1 MSCVRVSIPLPTEP
15 PRTGFRRPAG
25 LSAERFQREI
35 SLAAR
40 PQRPHIVP
48 LLSAGEAAGVPYF
61 TMPDIE
67 GESLRARL
75 DRDGELPVN
84 AAVRLLRETASALAY
99 AHALGLV
106 RRDIKPD
113 NVLVSGD
120 SAMVTD
126 FGVAKA
132 IDLAATEG
140 NHSSGL
146 ASLGV
151 ALGTPAWAGV

>member
-1 MSCVRVSIPLPTEP
+1 
-15 PRTGFRRPAG
+15 
-25 LSAERFQREI
+25 
-35 SLAAR
+35 
-40 PQRPHIVP
+40 
-48 LLSAGEAAGVPYF
+48 
-61 TMPDIE
+61 MPDIE